1 MIHKEVKRSSIV
13 QLNPMKIAL
22 LVLFML
28 NTLQRIGSLRPSLSS
43 AILKRPVYQQHRHPN
58 IIKLKTSNRLSDFR
72 EMSQFATTTFKVTP
86 EEEELFSTLRR
97 VVKEENLG
105 TVIR

>member
-1 MIHKEVKRSSIV
+1 
-13 QLNPMKIAL
+13 MKIAL

-28 NTLQRIGSLRPSLSS
+28 STLQRLESFHPSLLSP
-43 AILKRPVYQQHRHPN
+43 ILKRTFYQRHRQLN
-58 IIKLKTSNRLSDFR
+58 IKPKTSYRQSVFR
-72 EMSQFATTTFKVTP
+72 RKMSQFATTTFKVTP